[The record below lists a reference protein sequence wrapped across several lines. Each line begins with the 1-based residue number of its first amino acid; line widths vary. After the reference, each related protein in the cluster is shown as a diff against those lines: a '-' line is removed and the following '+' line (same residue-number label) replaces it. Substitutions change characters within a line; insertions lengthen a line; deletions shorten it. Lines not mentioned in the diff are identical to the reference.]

1 MKLLITGATGFI
13 GQHLVARLQASGHS
27 ITAIVRPATDVSV
40 LKQKNVAVFEYAGS
54 VSALTEFMSA
64 EKFDGVF
71 HLASLFLAQHKPEDI
86 AGLVE
91 SNVTFST
98 QVLESTATSKIPWFI
113 NTGTFWQHY
122 QNATYA
128 PVNLYAATKEAF
140 IDIAQYYIE
149 TSNVHFTT
157 LKLSDTFG
165 PNDPRP
171 KVMNLMA
178 RIGTSKE
185 HLDMSPGEQLIDISY
200 IDNVLDAFMQLM
212 KLVSADGARAMS
224 GKSYGVSSGQALSL
238 KDLAAVFEKVTG
250 LKLDIGWGGREYR
263 PREVMIPW
271 ETYELVPGWEPKVSL
286 EEGIKK
292 TFSHST

>member
-1 MKLLITGATGFI
+1 MKLLITGASGFI
-13 GQHLVARLQASGHS
+13 GQHLTSRLQDEGHS
-27 ITAIVRPATDVSV
+27 VTAIVRPATDVSA
-40 LKQKNVAVFEYAGS
+40 LKQKNITVFEYAGS
-54 VSALTEFMSA
+54 VTALTEFMAA

-98 QVLESTATSKIPWFI
+98 QVLEAAVTSKTPWFI

-122 QNATYA
+122 QNATYS
-128 PVNLYAATKEAF
+128 PINLYAATKEAF
-140 IDIAQYYIE
+140 INIAQYYIE
-149 TSNVHFTT
+149 TSSIHFTT

-178 RIGTSKE
+178 KIGASKE

-200 IDNVLDAFMQLM
+200 IDNVIDAFVQLM
-212 KLVSADGARAMS
+212 TLVSTDTERKMS
-224 GKSYGVSSGQALSL
+224 GHSYGVSSGHALSL
-238 KDLAAVFEKVTG
+238 KDLAKVFEQATG
-250 LKLDIGWGGREYR
+250 MTLDIGWGGREYR

-271 ETYELVPGWEPKVSL
+271 ETYELVPGWLPKVSL

-292 TFSHST
+292 TFSKTD